1 MQSEKS
7 HSSIRVCN
15 KRSKKIASIKF
26 LKYSIPFYF
35 LIFLSITFGFRCAS
49 SIEKSESAPM
59 KSGERI
65 SVGDGSQSGPLAPGL
80 QSSPV
85 GRAYVFDHEEP
96 DLFVMANKHSL
107 DPGPG
112 LYLFEWTGRNNEG
125 IPVFAPPRK
134 VTLSLINPSLK
145 ALRGVSD
152 TSPNLTGSIFQTD
165 DGTIHGWWLSGFE
178 IYRTLFDK
186 EKLQFKFTSAGK
198 ITITGLPEA
207 PEIPTN
213 LTVWQRDNS
222 TLQILLSMNDGVKHR
237 PEGFWRAP
245 DYIMYN
251 GAGIFLGNW
260 PYEYLYIS
268 DAISLDV
275 GSPVRF
281 HQYSIT
287 KKEVLHSYQNLTFVE
302 YEPGGQQR
310 LITGSRYGNFL
321 YYPMTSSEN
330 PGKSVYVCNESGIV
344 FRHKAVGPFPIS
356 YSNQETSLFSDL
368 IVGGEAELVYYP
380 FTGTFHNNGAPIYGE
395 PLPVLQQNAKL
406 YTGTLPVINVVDWDD
421 NGQLDIVSG
430 NSEGRVMLI
439 LNHGTNENPSFA
451 NAQQVK
457 AGGRPINIQPGY
469 VGSVQGPAESRWGYS
484 CPTLADW
491 NGDGLFDILMH
502 SAVSLHEVYL
512 NIGEPGR
519 PEFDFPV
526 PIYCEGLDLH
536 GTWRVQPGV
545 KKLDEKM
552 AYVILDDDNE
562 FHIYWQIDAY
572 NVEDGGKLFLE
583 DGSKISGSYLS
594 AGGTG
599 RLKIVLEDWDIDGK
613 TDILVGTTRHSSVP
627 NPINGLPQSKGRKG
641 ATVLFLKNVG
651 TNSKPVFAFPQ
662 MIKFKGNVIYLGQH
676 ACSPEVWDYGQSDG
690 PDLMVGEQDG
700 RIRYY
705 ERKDLTWDSEN

>member
-1 MQSEKS
+1 M
-7 HSSIRVCN
+7 
-15 KRSKKIASIKF
+15 
-26 LKYSIPFYF
+26 PFYF
-35 LIFLSITFGFRCAS
+35 LIFLSITFGCGCSS
-49 SIEKSESAPM
+49 SIRKSEGAPLI
-59 KSGERI
+59 SGERI
-65 SVGDGSQSGPLAPGL
+65 FVGDGSQSGPLAPGL

-85 GRAYVFDHEEP
+85 GRAYVFDHEQP

-107 DPGPG
+107 QPGPG
-112 LYLFEWTGRNNEG
+112 LYLFEWTGRNSKG
-125 IPVFAPPRK
+125 TPVFAPPRK

-152 TSPNLTGSIFQTD
+152 TSPNLTGSIFQTEN
-165 DGTIHGWWLSGFE
+165 GKIYGWWLIDSE

-186 EKLQFKFTSAGK
+186 EDLQFNLTPNGK
-198 ITITGLPEA
+198 ITMTGLPDA

-237 PEGFWRAP
+237 PEGYWRRP

-251 GAGIFLGNW
+251 GAGVFLGKW

-268 DAISLDV
+268 EPISLDV
-275 GSPVRF
+275 SSPIRF
-281 HQYSIT
+281 NQYSIT

-302 YEPGGQQR
+302 YEPGGQKR
-310 LITGSRYGNFL
+310 LIAGSRYGNFL
-321 YYPMTSSEN
+321 YYPLRSSKN

-344 FRHKAVGPFPIS
+344 LRHEAVGPFPIS
-356 YSNQETSLFSDL
+356 YSNPQTGLFSDL

-380 FTGTFHNNGAPIYGE
+380 FTGTFGNNRAPIYGK
-395 PLPVLQQNAKL
+395 PFQILQQNAKL

-430 NSEGRVMLI
+430 NSQGRVMLI
-439 LNHGTNENPSFA
+439 LNHGTNEKPSFA

-457 AGGRPINIQPGY
+457 AGGRPIYIQPGY

-502 SAVSLHEVYL
+502 SAVSRHEVYL

-545 KKLDEKM
+545 KKLNGKM
-552 AYVILDDDNE
+552 AYVTLDDDNE
-562 FHIYWQIDAY
+562 FHIYWQIDTY
-572 NVEDGGKLFLE
+572 NVEDGGKLYLN
-583 DGSKISGSYLS
+583 DGSKIGGGYLS

-599 RLKIVLEDWDIDGK
+599 RLKIVLEDWDVDGK
-613 TDILVGTTRHSSVP
+613 TDMLVGTTRHSSVP

-641 ATVLFLKNVG
+641 ASVLFLKNVG

-662 MIKFKGNVIYLGQH
+662 MIKFKGDVIYLGQH
-676 ACSPEVWDYGQSDG
+676 ACSPEVWNYGQPNG

-700 RIRYY
+700 RIRFY
-705 ERKDLTWDSEN
+705 ERTDLTWNAQN